1 MNQADLKLFVEVA
14 ESGSF
19 TKVAAARMT
28 VQSHISRQIGNL
40 ERECGGRLFRRTG
53 RGVVLTELGEHIIAR
68 VRTWLADTDQLFREI
83 RSTSPVPMGEVRL
96 GILPSAA
103 HPLLTTLFGRVR
115 EQYPLIRLNVRE
127 GQGGE
132 LDALLDA
139 GLVDM
144 AILFRFHKPASAEER
159 LLATG
164 HTYLVARPGDALTQA
179 PSVDFARLQ
188 DLPLV
193 LPRRPAHWRAILDET
208 ARSKGF
214 SLQAV
219 IEADSLTAQK
229 ELAATQSVYA
239 VLGPYSIMHELRQG
253 SLQATRL
260 VNPDLRRYVTLALP
274 KSGVMT
280 PACRAVS
287 TMLQDIVEQWG
298 GDLSP
303 PKEVAAIGYTARHRG
318 VRSGASRGTTPRS
331 A

>member
-14 ESGSF
+14 EAGSF

-53 RGVVLTELGEHIIAR
+53 RGVVLTELGERIIAR
-68 VRTWLADTDQLFREI
+68 VRAWLSDTDQLLREI
-83 RSTSPVPMGEVRL
+83 RSTSSVPMGEVRL

-103 HPLLTTLFGRVR
+103 HPLLTTLFGRLR
-115 EQYPLIRLNVRE
+115 QRYPLIRLNVRE

-144 AILFRFHKPASAEER
+144 AILFRYHKPASSEER

-179 PSVDFARLQ
+179 PTIDFARLQ
-188 DLPLV
+188 NLPLV
-193 LPRRPAHWRAILDET
+193 VPRRPAHWRAILDET
-208 ARSKGF
+208 ARAKGF
-214 SLQAV
+214 ALNAV
-219 IEADSLTAQK
+219 IEADSLTMQK

-239 VLGPYSIMHELRQG
+239 ILGPYSIMQERKLG
-253 SLQATRL
+253 TLQATRI
-260 VNPDLRRYVTLALP
+260 VNPDLRRFVTLALP
-274 KSGVMT
+274 KSGVLT
-280 PACRAVS
+280 SAGQAVS
-287 TMLQDIVEQWG
+287 LALQEIVEEWG
-298 GDLSP
+298 GELW
-303 PKEVAAIGYTARHRG
+303 
-318 VRSGASRGTTPRS
+318 PRE
-331 A
+331 